1 MTRYPRDRFDE
12 IPDDLL
18 RVGAHRQPPRKG
30 RGWITLAWAA
40 LATLVLVFGG
50 AIILT
55 TVVNPGTLAPF
66 SSGPVS
72 PSASTSAAAS
82 ASASGSPSPTAV
94 APLVDPKVPITILN
108 GTKTAGLANAVGAA
122 LIAKGWAGVG
132 ARANASQHD
141 LTATFVYYRT
151 AAEEAAA
158 RGIVRDLGY
167 GKIQL
172 SAAFNTAIT
181 VVLGADHK
189 PIP

>member
-18 RVGAHRQPPRKG
+18 RVGAHREPPRKG

-40 LATLVLVFGG
+40 LATLVLVLGG

-55 TVVNPGTLAPF
+55 TVVNPGTLAPV

-72 PSASTSAAAS
+72 PSASTSAPAS
-82 ASASGSPSPTAV
+82 APASGSPSPTI

-108 GTKTAGLANAVGAA
+108 GTKTPGLATAVGAA
-122 LIAKGWAGVG
+122 LVAKGWAGVG
-132 ARANASQHD
+132 AKANASQQN
-141 LTATFVYYRT
+141 LTVTFVYYKT

-167 GKIQL
+167 GRIQL